1 MSQKKREPIDM
12 SPRAVALR
20 LDDVRDL
27 YRLTQ
32 YLARF
37 RPVDV
42 PSPDSTDTVPR
53 AKSR

>member
-20 LDDVRDL
+20 LEDVRDL

-32 YLARF
+32 YLAKF
-37 RPVDV
+37 RPVDD
-42 PSPDSTDTVPR
+42 PSADSTDPVPS
-53 AKSR
+53 AKAR